1 AEVDAVVWH
10 PRVVARI
17 EAGAEARRDL
27 PLGRPVEHAAKAL
40 DGGPVEAR
48 RVAAVEEVE
57 QLGELLLALGQLGRP
72 RLQCLPFLLHA
83 REERRLA
90 LAHGEQLAAAR
101 RFALDPPLA
110 LPPLGDQP
118 VALLAEQVAYA
129 AVAVERFAVAARQ
142 VAHQAERRQER
153 PLGIE
158 REDETEVAL
167 AAEAVEGGEAAVHG
181 APGGDDVLL
190 QSRHLAL
197 PRRRPARRE
206 IVRRRRLGETG
217 LLKLQLGVGRRELV
231 LQAGAP
237 LVLRLQAGLEAG
249 DLGAQSGELLLAGGD
264 RRIGGRG
271 RSAAGRS
278 LKQRKEQREAEEE
291 SDGSR
296 RGDREGPG
304 SAPGRHA
311 RHSRRTR
318 AAQRKLSSSAA
329 SSICFEVGLPVPCP
343 ARVSMRIITG
353 ADPAWACWRAAANLK
368 LCAGTT
374 RSSWSA
380 VVMRTAG

>member
-167 AAEAVEGGEAAVHG
+167 AAEAVEGGEA
-181 APGGDDVLL
+181 
-190 QSRHLAL
+190 
-197 PRRRPARRE
+197 
-206 IVRRRRLGETG
+206 G

-237 LVLRLQAGLEAG
+237 LVL
-249 DLGAQSGELLLAGGD
+249 
-264 RRIGGRG
+264 
-271 RSAAGRS
+271 
-278 LKQRKEQREAEEE
+278 
-291 SDGSR
+291 
-296 RGDREGPG
+296 
-304 SAPGRHA
+304 
-311 RHSRRTR
+311 
-318 AAQRKLSSSAA
+318 
-329 SSICFEVGLPVPCP
+329 
-343 ARVSMRIITG
+343 
-353 ADPAWACWRAAANLK
+353 
-368 LCAGTT
+368 
-374 RSSWSA
+374 
-380 VVMRTAG
+380 